1 MGGSLRGSQI
11 SGQDRHQIG
20 QKFSSRVAQKT
31 TEIPLLPLEI
41 LKNFFALR
49 AKKIIKIT
57 YSPLEMSAKC
67 KVNLQRSL
75 REAQDTFYDISRV
88 KHNFRTFPREARRK
102 FWVF

>member
-41 LKNFFALR
+41 IKMFFALR
-49 AKKIIKIT
+49 AKNHQNYL
-57 YSPLEMSAKC
+57 YSPLEMLKIFFA
-67 KVNLQRSL
+67 LL
-75 REAQDTFYDISRV
+75 EHFG
-88 KHNFRTFPREARRK
+88 
-102 FWVF
+102 